1 MKVRDVMTTEIITIS
16 PQATYEDVAR
26 LIWEHRHSG
35 FPVVDD
41 EGVIVG
47 VLSEK
52 NLFRGLYPKYEDFMS
67 SPEEYFFTQES
78 REERLKDL
86 RHRPIVHF
94 MNKDVV
100 SIHPDAPIMRAGGIM
115 LARNFYRLPVV
126 EHDTLIGMVTR
137 KNIFG
142 QILQYQLDL

>member
-16 PQATYEDVAR
+16 PHATYEEAAK
-26 LIWEHRHSG
+26 LIWKYRHSG
-35 FPVVDD
+35 FPVVND

-47 VLSEK
+47 ILSEK

-67 SPEEYFFTQES
+67 APEEYFFTQES
-78 REERLKDL
+78 REDRLKDL
-86 RHRPIVHF
+86 RHRPISEF
-94 MNKDVV
+94 MNSDVV
-100 SIHPDAPIMRAGGIM
+100 SIQPDAPIMRAGGIM

-126 EHDTLIGMVTR
+126 EHNTLVGMVTR